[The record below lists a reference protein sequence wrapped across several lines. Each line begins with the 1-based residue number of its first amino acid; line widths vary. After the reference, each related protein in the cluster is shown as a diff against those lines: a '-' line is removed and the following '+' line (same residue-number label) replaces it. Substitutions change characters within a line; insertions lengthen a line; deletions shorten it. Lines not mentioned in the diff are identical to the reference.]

1 MLEELRFDRGT
12 ISPNWEKTP
21 EGFLRVK
28 ATFSRTGCQ
37 RYRRQDGSEVVEYR
51 PEEEVAK
58 RDSILSLGGLPVTLE
73 HPPQLLTP
81 ENTRQY
87 QRGSTGT
94 EVVYDNG
101 FIKGIVTLTDAEAIQ
116 AVERGDARELSVG
129 YRVQVD
135 HTPGTT
141 PSGERYDCIQRQISG
156 NHVAV
161 TKEGRAG
168 PEVRLHMDS
177 ATSIDPL
184 PPVSEEAHEM
194 TTAVA
199 ALSSATE
206 ALAGALKDANRADSY
221 MKKAMH
227 PVMDEDGADPGEE
240 EMEDPD
246 EEMEGEEMMEG
257 EMMEEPMAM
266 PAAKRGRKDSAS
278 VSRAEYNRIVAEL
291 EESQRLHQAD
301 LGRMDAIAERLDE
314 LESELETRT
323 DGASIQDFDALL
335 EQRLELLEKAN
346 ELAGERIDHAGLSP
360 REIQL
365 EAMEKAGIDTDRFS
379 ERSDDY
385 VDAAFDNYV
394 ESGTGRIDTADALAQ
409 LLGNAGSAP
418 GADQDPAARMI
429 ERQKAASEQPLT
441 HHVSNGVS

>member
-12 ISPNWEKTP
+12 ISPTWEKTP

-37 RYRRQDGSEVVEYR
+37 RYRRQDGSQVVEYR

-101 FIKGIVTLTDAEAIQ
+101 FIRGVVTLTDAEAIQ

-135 HTPGTT
+135 HTPGIT
-141 PSGERYDCIQRQISG
+141 PDGERYDCIQRQISG

-177 ATSIDPL
+177 ATSIDDPL
-184 PPVSEEAHEM
+184 TPDSEEAHEM

-206 ALAGALKDANRADSY
+206 ALAGALKTATRADA
-221 MKKAMH
+221 KPKAPAM
-227 PVMDEDGADPGEE
+227 EDPEEASEDPKEEMAETPEE
-240 EMEDPD
+240 EMVEEE
-246 EEMEGEEMMEG
+246 EEM
-257 EMMEEPMAM
+257 PS
-266 PAAKRGRKDSAS
+266 PAAKHGRKDSATP
-278 VSRAEYNRIVAEL
+278 VARAEYNRVVAEL

-314 LESELETRT
+314 LEGELEART
-323 DGASIQDFDALL
+323 DGASTENLDALI

-346 ELAGERIDHAGLSP
+346 ELAGERIDHAGLST
-360 REIQL
+360 REIQIA
-365 EAMEKAGIDTDRFS
+365 AMEKADIDTARFS

-385 VDAAFDNYV
+385 VEAAFDNYV
-394 ESGTGRIDTADALAQ
+394 ESGTGRFDTADALSK
-409 LLGNAGSAP
+409 LLGNASAAP
-418 GADQDPAARMI
+418 GAEKDPAARMI

-441 HHVSNGVS
+441 HHVHNGVS